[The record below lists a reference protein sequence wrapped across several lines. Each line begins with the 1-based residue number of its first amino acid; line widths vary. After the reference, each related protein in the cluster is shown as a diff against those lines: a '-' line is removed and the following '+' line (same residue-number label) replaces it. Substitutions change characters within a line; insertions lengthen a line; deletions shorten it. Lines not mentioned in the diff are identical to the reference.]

1 VHIAQRGNPSSYIP
15 EKEREPRKKMTPKKV
30 IISGGGTGGHL
41 FPALAVG
48 EKLKEKDP
56 SLQITF
62 VGSSRQLEKN
72 LMERYQAQFVPLR
85 IEGLKGMRG
94 KTLKSLAILPL
105 SFIKS
110 FRLLRSLKPD
120 LVIGVGGYSSGPIVL
135 LASWMKIPTLIME
148 QNLRPGLTNRML
160 IPWVKK
166 AVVAFEGSLP
176 YFKGKGEFIGNPTRE
191 EFLTVTPKQRNNK
204 LSLLIFGGSQGSH
217 FLNKGMTASLGFL
230 TEERA
235 QLRISHQTGE
245 ADFEWVNDRYVQ
257 NGFTDVTVAPFF
269 FEMANYFQ
277 KSDLVVC
284 RAGATTIAE
293 LIAARKAA
301 ILVPFSK
308 ATDNHQEMNARE
320 LERIH
325 AAEVILEDEFK
336 PEGFAHKIREFL
348 RHKEKLDRMEQNLP
362 TLKTDKVAERIA
374 KLCFDLI
381 EER

>member
-1 VHIAQRGNPSSYIP
+1 
-15 EKEREPRKKMTPKKV
+15 MMPKKV

-48 EKLKEKDP
+48 ETLKKKDP
-56 SLQITF
+56 SLQLTF

-72 LMERYQAQFVPLR
+72 LMERYQAQFIPLK
-85 IEGLKGMRG
+85 IEGIKGMRW
-94 KTLKSLAILPL
+94 KTLKSLAILPR
-105 SFIKS
+105 SFVKS
-110 FRLLRSLKPD
+110 YRLLRSLKPD
-120 LVIGVGGYSSGPIVL
+120 LVIGVGGYSSGPVVL

-148 QNLRPGLTNRML
+148 QNLRPGLTNRIL
-160 IPWVKK
+160 LPWIKK

-191 EFLTVTPKQRNNK
+191 EFLKISPKQRNNK
-204 LSLLIFGGSQGSH
+204 LSILIFGGSQGSR
-217 FLNKGMTASLGFL
+217 FLNKGVTDSLSFL
-230 TEERA
+230 RGDRTH
-235 QLRISHQTGE
+235 LKFSHQTGE
-245 ADFEWVNDRYVQ
+245 ADCAWVNDLYVQ
-257 NGFTDVTVAPFF
+257 NGFTDTTVSPFF
-269 FEMANYFQ
+269 HEMATYFQ

-320 LERIH
+320 LERIQG
-325 AAEVILEDEFK
+325 AEIILEDEFK
-336 PEGFAHKIREFL
+336 PEAFADKIKEFL
-348 RHKEKLDRMEQNLP
+348 NHKEKLDQMEQNLGM
-362 TLKTDKVAERIA
+362 LKTDNVAEQIA
-374 KLCFDLI
+374 KLCFELI

>member
-1 VHIAQRGNPSSYIP
+1 
-15 EKEREPRKKMTPKKV
+15 MTPNKV

-48 EKLKEKDP
+48 EKLKAKDP

-72 LMERYQAQFVPLR
+72 LMERYQAQFVPLK
-85 IEGLKGMRG
+85 IEGLKGMRW

-105 SFIKS
+105 SFLKS
-110 FRLLRSLKPD
+110 FRLLRDLKPN
-120 LVIGVGGYSSGPIVL
+120 LVIGVGGYSSGPLVL
-135 LASWMKIPTLIME
+135 LASWRKIPTLIME

-160 IPWVKK
+160 IPWVRK
-166 AVVAFEGSLP
+166 AVVAFESSLP

-191 EFLTVTPKQRNNK
+191 EFLTVTAKQRNNK
-204 LSLLIFGGSQGSH
+204 LSILIFGGSQGSR
-217 FLNKGMTASLGFL
+217 FLNKGVTDSLSYL
-230 TEERA
+230 AEIRA
-235 QLRISHQTGE
+235 HLHISHQTGE
-245 ADFEWVNDRYVQ
+245 ADCGWVRDLYAR
-257 NGFTDVTVAPFF
+257 NGFSDITVSPFF
-269 FEMANYFQ
+269 FDMAALFQ

-320 LERIH
+320 LERIQ
-325 AAEVILEDEFK
+325 AAEIIPEEEFK
-336 PEGFAHKIREFL
+336 PEGFANKIKEFL
-348 RHKEKLDRMEQNLP
+348 SHKEKLDLMEQNIGK
-362 TLKTDKVAERIA
+362 LKTDNVTERIA
-374 KLCFDLI
+374 MLCFDLM
-381 EER
+381 EKG

>member
-1 VHIAQRGNPSSYIP
+1 
-15 EKEREPRKKMTPKKV
+15 MMPKKV

-48 EKLKEKDP
+48 EKLKKKDP
-56 SLQITF
+56 SLEITF
-62 VGSSRQLEKN
+62 VGSSRQLEKS
-72 LMERYQAQFVPLR
+72 LMEKYQARFVPLK

-94 KTLKSLAILPL
+94 KTFKSLAILPL
-105 SFIKS
+105 SFLKS

-148 QNLRPGLTNRML
+148 QNLRPGLTNRLL

-191 EFLTVTPKQRNNK
+191 EFLTITPKMRNNK
-204 LSLLIFGGSQGSH
+204 LSILVFGGSQGSR
-217 FLNKGMTASLGFL
+217 FLNKGMMASLGFL

-235 QLRISHQTGE
+235 DLRISHQTGE
-245 ADFEWVNDRYVQ
+245 ADCAWVKDLYIQ
-257 NGFTDVTVAPFF
+257 NKFPDVTVAPFF
-269 FEMANYFQ
+269 YDMATHFQ

-320 LERIH
+320 LERIQG
-325 AAEVILEDEFK
+325 AEVILEEEFK
-336 PEGFAHKIREFL
+336 PERFAHKIREFL
-348 RHKEKLDRMEQNLP
+348 TNKDKLDSMEQNLKQ
-362 TLKTDKVAERIA
+362 LKTENVAERIA
-374 KLCFDLI
+374 KLSFDLI

>member
-1 VHIAQRGNPSSYIP
+1 
-15 EKEREPRKKMTPKKV
+15 MTPKKV

-48 EKLKEKDP
+48 ETLKKKDS

-62 VGSSRQLEKN
+62 VGSSRQLEKS
-72 LMERYQAQFVPLR
+72 LMERYQAQFVPLK
-85 IEGLKGMRG
+85 IEGIKGMKW
-94 KTLKSLAILPL
+94 KTFKSLAILPL
-105 SFIKS
+105 SFVKS
-110 FRLLRSLKPD
+110 YRLLRSLKPD

-135 LASWMKIPTLIME
+135 LASWMKIPTLLME

-160 IPWVKK
+160 LPWVRK

-191 EFLTVTPKQRNNK
+191 EFLRVTPKHRNNK
-204 LSLLIFGGSQGSH
+204 LSILIFGGSQGSR
-217 FLNKGMTASLGFL
+217 FLNKGVTNSLSFL
-230 TEERA
+230 AEDRTH
-235 QLRISHQTGE
+235 LHISHQTGE
-245 ADFEWVNDRYVQ
+245 ADCAWVNDLYVK
-257 NGFTDVTVAPFF
+257 NGFSDITVSPFF
-269 FEMANYFQ
+269 FEMADYFQ

-293 LIAARKAA
+293 LIAAQKAA

-308 ATDNHQEMNARE
+308 ATDNHQEVNARE
-320 LERIH
+320 LERIQG
-325 AAEVILEDEFK
+325 AEVILEDEFK
-336 PEGFAHKIREFL
+336 PKGFANIIKEFL
-348 RHKEKLDRMEQNLP
+348 THKEKLDRLEQNLGK
-362 TLKTDKVAERIA
+362 LKTDNVAERIA

>member
-1 VHIAQRGNPSSYIP
+1 
-15 EKEREPRKKMTPKKV
+15 MMPKKV

-72 LMERYQAQFVPLR
+72 LMAKYQAQFVPLR

-94 KTLKSLAILPL
+94 KTFKSLAMLPL
-105 SFIKS
+105 SFVKS
-110 FRLLRSLKPD
+110 FRLLRSLRPD
-120 LVIGVGGYSSGPIVL
+120 LVIGVGGYSSGPVVL
-135 LASWMKIPTLIME
+135 LASWMKISTLIME
-148 QNLRPGLTNRML
+148 QNLRPGLTNRLL

-176 YFKGKGEFIGNPTRE
+176 YFRGKGQFIGNPTRQ
-191 EFLTVTPKQRNNK
+191 EFLSVTPKHRNNK
-204 LSLLIFGGSQGSH
+204 LSVLIFGGSQGSH
-217 FLNKGMTASLGFL
+217 FLNIGMTAALVFL

-235 QLRISHQTGE
+235 HLCISHQTGE
-245 ADFEWVNDRYVQ
+245 ADCAWVNDLYVQ

-269 FEMANYFQ
+269 FDMADHFQ
-277 KSDLVVC
+277 KSDLVIC

-301 ILVPFSK
+301 ILIPFSK

-320 LERIH
+320 LERIQG
-325 AAEVILEDEFK
+325 AEVILEEEFK
-336 PEGFAHKIREFL
+336 PEGFANKIKEFL
-348 RHKEKLDRMEQNLP
+348 MHKEKLDLMEQNL
-362 TLKTDKVAERIA
+362 TKLKTDNVAERIA
-374 KLCFDLI
+374 ELCFDLI